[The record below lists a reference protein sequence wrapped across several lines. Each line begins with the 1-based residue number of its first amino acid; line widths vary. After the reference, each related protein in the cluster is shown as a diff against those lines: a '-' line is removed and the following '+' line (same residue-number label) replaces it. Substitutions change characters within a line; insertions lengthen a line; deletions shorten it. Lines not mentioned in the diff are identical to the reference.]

1 MTITRENCPL
11 RHENGNCLSFGGFC
25 LAGNNDICHA
35 LHNAYEKGVTAYLK
49 ELLCKSEDK
58 KQKTE
63 LSQMLTTENV
73 EYAINVLSLCSISE
87 HCFRASAAAK
97 SSEVAACVTTIRAL
111 RAAQLVA
118 NHGGLGRLL
127 ELAKADDAGLLLR
140 LPCPDGTPYYKIERD
155 CSRCTA
161 YDGSGLG
168 DTYCTLSKDYL
179 NHEFDGAIVPGCPI
193 PFVVKE
199 YDFHA
204 GTFERNHWDKDFG
217 KTIFLDPAEAQ
228 KVAEELNR
236 KQAELNIPHTT

>member
-1 MTITRENCPL
+1 MTAIVTRETCPL
-11 RHENGNCLSFGGFC
+11 RHENGNCLSCGGFC
-25 LAGNNDICHA
+25 LAVNNEICHA
-35 LHNAYEKGVTAYLK
+35 LHNAYEKGITAYLK
-49 ELLCKSEDK
+49 EMAQIPASEDIK
-58 KQKTE
+58 AAIAYA
-63 LSQMLTTENV
+63 LTLE
-73 EYAINVLSLCSISE
+73 SISE
-87 HCFRASAAAK
+87 SRFRAGDAVDN
-97 SSEVAACVTTIRAL
+97 SEAAACVTTIRAL
-111 RAAQLVA
+111 RTAQLVA
-118 NHGGLGRLL
+118 NHGGLDRLL

-140 LPCPDGTPYYKIERD
+140 LPCPDGTPYYRIERD
-155 CSRCTA
+155 CSRCSA

-204 GTFERNHWDKDFG
+204 GTFERNHWEKDFG

-236 KQAELNIPHTT
+236 KQVELNTPSST